1 LSESPRTPRVLVV
14 DDTEEMRKTIRRAL
28 SAGGYQVD
36 VAGTLAEAEAKEP
49 GGYDAVLVDAQLDGE
64 SGIDLVERLRSK
76 DRVAAARCV
85 LISGGIPDRLPEGT
99 AYLAKPFSIEDLLEA
114 VREAGRPRPGPWPL
128 VRPDPARPAEPIA
141 GRSPLSERAPAGDG
155 PAGGGPAGAGPA
167 GAGPAGGEPPAWL
180 LLAMDR
186 QLRARKQR
194 ALAAYLHNGPLQEIF
209 AASLEL
215 QLLHRSHP
223 ALPPGF
229 FDRVFPRLD
238 AAAAALDRLP
248 GGFPAETGP
257 LDRLPG
263 GFPAETG
270 PVAGVLERRTAWLL
284 AGPLTVDAG
293 AGNQGLHAAEIP
305 VVADVIELTLLGTVP
320 EGCRARAS
328 AAVRADGRLI
338 RIELTITPAAD
349 DAYEIGDVELARAGL
364 ARVAAALAAKASG
377 DLRARCW
384 RLRITLPR
392 NHPESTDV
400 RVNGLTPLI
409 RARLVRARLV
419 RARLARAPLAGRCCP
434 RRHCPPA
441 PGSPWPAARPG

>member
-1 LSESPRTPRVLVV
+1 MSESPRTRRVLVV
-14 DDTEEMRKTIRRAL
+14 DDTEEMRTTIRRAL

-76 DRVAAARCV
+76 DRAAAARCV

-99 AYLAKPFSIEDLLEA
+99 VYLAKPFRIEDLLEA
-114 VREAGRPRPGPWPL
+114 VREAGRPRSGPWPL
-128 VRPDPARPAEPIA
+128 VGPDPGRPAEPIA
-141 GRSPLSERAPAGDG
+141 GRSRRAERT
-155 PAGGGPAGAGPA
+155 PAGG
-167 GAGPAGGEPPAWL
+167 GPAGGEPPAWL

-194 ALAAYLHNGPLQEIF
+194 VLAAYLHNGPLQEIF

-223 ALPPGF
+223 ALPPGI

-238 AAAAALDRLP
+238 AAAAALNRLP

-293 AGNQGLHAAEIP
+293 AGNEGLHAAEIP

-328 AAVRADGRLI
+328 AAVRADGHLI

-349 DAYEIGDVELARAGL
+349 DAHEIGDVELARAGL

-377 DLRARCW
+377 DLRARRW

-392 NHPESTDV
+392 NRPESTDV
-400 RVNGLTPLI
+400 P
-409 RARLVRARLV
+409 
-419 RARLARAPLAGRCCP
+419 
-434 RRHCPPA
+434 
-441 PGSPWPAARPG
+441 

>member
-1 LSESPRTPRVLVV
+1 MSESPLIQRVLVV
-14 DDTEEMRKTIRRAL
+14 DDAEEMRKTIRRAL

-64 SGIDLVERLRSK
+64 SGIDLVAKLRSK
-76 DRVAAARCV
+76 DRAAAARCV
-85 LISGGIPDRLPEGT
+85 LISGGIPDRLPEGA
-99 AYLAKPFSIEDLLEA
+99 AYLAKPFSIGDLLEA

-128 VRPDPARPAEPIA
+128 VGSDPGGLAEPIA
-141 GRSPLSERAPAGDG
+141 GRSRRAEHTPAEGG
-155 PAGGGPAGAGPA
+155 PAGGGPAE
-167 GAGPAGGEPPAWL
+167 GEPPAWL
-180 LLAMDR
+180 LLALDR
-186 QLRARKQR
+186 QLRAREQR
-194 ALAAYLHNGPLQEIF
+194 ALAAYLHNGPMQEIF

-223 ALPPGF
+223 ALPPGI
-229 FDRVFPRLD
+229 FDGVFQRLD

-248 GGFPAETGP
+248 GGFTG
-257 LDRLPG
+257 
-263 GFPAETG
+263 ETG

-284 AGPLTVDAG
+284 SGPLTVDAG
-293 AGNQGLHAAEIP
+293 TGNEGLHAAEIA

-320 EGCRARAS
+320 EGRRARAS
-328 AAVRADGRLI
+328 AAVRADGHLI

-349 DAYEIGDVELARAGL
+349 DAHEIGDVELARAGL

-377 DLRARCW
+377 DLRARRW
-384 RLRITLPR
+384 RLQITLPR
-392 NHPESTDV
+392 NSSGEQGCPAH
-400 RVNGLTPLI
+400 GLTPFT
-409 RARLVRARLV
+409 RARLV

-434 RRHCPPA
+434 RPHCPPA

>member
-1 LSESPRTPRVLVV
+1 MREGPRTPRVLVV
-14 DDTEEMRKTIRRAL
+14 DDTEEMRTTIRRAL

-49 GGYDAVLVDAQLDGE
+49 GGYDAVLVDAHLGGE
-64 SGIDLVERLRSK
+64 SGIDLVEKLRSK
-76 DRVAAARCV
+76 DRAAAARCV

-99 AYLAKPFSIEDLLEA
+99 AYLAKPFSIGDLLEA

-128 VRPDPARPAEPIA
+128 VGPDPGGLAGPIA
-141 GRSPLSERAPAGDG
+141 GRSRRAERTPAE
-155 PAGGGPAGAGPA
+155 GGPAEGGPA
-167 GAGPAGGEPPAWL
+167 EGEPAEGEPAEGEPPAWL

-186 QLRARKQR
+186 QLRAREQR
-194 ALAAYLHNGPLQEIF
+194 ALAAYLHNGPMQQIF

-223 ALPPGF
+223 ALPPGI
-229 FDRVFPRLD
+229 FDGVFQRLHE
-238 AAAAALDRLP
+238 AAAALDRLP

-270 PVAGVLERRTAWLL
+270 RLADVLERRTAWLL
-284 AGPLTVDAG
+284 AGPLTVDAQ
-293 AGNQGLHAAEIP
+293 AGNEGLHAAEIP

-320 EGCRARAS
+320 EECRARAA
-328 AAVRADGRLI
+328 AAVRADGHLI

-349 DAYEIGDVELARAGL
+349 DAHEVGDVELARAGL

-377 DLRARCW
+377 DLRARRW
-384 RLRITLPR
+384 RLRIALPR
-392 NHPESTDV
+392 NHPASGDAPV
-400 RVNGLTPLI
+400 HGLMPFT
-409 RARLVRARLV
+409 RARPL
-419 RARLARAPLAGRCCP
+419 RARLARAPLAGRCRP

>member
-1 LSESPRTPRVLVV
+1 
-14 DDTEEMRKTIRRAL
+14 MRRTIRRAL

-49 GGYDAVLVDAQLDGE
+49 GGYDAVLVDAQLGGE

-76 DRVAAARCV
+76 DRAAAARCV
-85 LISGGIPDRLPEGT
+85 LISGGIPDRLPAGT
-99 AYLAKPFSIEDLLEA
+99 AYLAKPFSIGDLLEA

-128 VRPDPARPAEPIA
+128 VGPDRGGPAEPIA
-141 GRSPLSERAPAGDG
+141 GWSRRAECTPPEGEPAE
-155 PAGGGPAGAGPA
+155 
-167 GAGPAGGEPPAWL
+167 GEPPAWL

-186 QLRARKQR
+186 QLRAREQR

-223 ALPPGF
+223 ALPPGI

-257 LDRLPG
+257 
-263 GFPAETG
+263 
-270 PVAGVLERRTAWLL
+270 VAGVLQRRTAWLL
-284 AGPLTVDAG
+284 AGPLTVDAA
-293 AGNQGLHAAEIP
+293 AGNEGLHAAEIP
-305 VVADVIELTLLGTVP
+305 VVADVIELTLLGTMP
-320 EGCRARAS
+320 EGRPARAS
-328 AAVRADGRLI
+328 AAVRAGGHLI

-349 DAYEIGDVELARAGL
+349 DADEIGDVELARAGL

-377 DLRARCW
+377 DLRARRW

-392 NHPESTDV
+392 NHPASRDV
-400 RVNGLTPLI
+400 PVNGLTPFT
-409 RARLVRARLV
+409 RARLVRARP
-419 RARLARAPLAGRCCP
+419 ARAPLAGRCCP
-434 RRHCPPA
+434 RPHCPPA
-441 PGSPWPAARPG
+441 PASPGPAARPG

>member
-1 LSESPRTPRVLVV
+1 MSESPRTPRVLVV
-14 DDTEEMRKTIRRAL
+14 DDTEEMRRTIRRAL

-76 DRVAAARCV
+76 DRAAAARCV

-99 AYLAKPFSIEDLLEA
+99 AYLAKPFRIADLLEA

-128 VRPDPARPAEPIA
+128 AGPDPGGPTEPLA
-141 GRSPLSERAPAGDG
+141 GRSRRAERTPAE
-155 PAGGGPAGAGPA
+155 GGPAE
-167 GAGPAGGEPPAWL
+167 GEPPGWL

-186 QLRARKQR
+186 QLRAREQR

-223 ALPPGF
+223 ALPPGI

-238 AAAAALDRLP
+238 AAAAA
-248 GGFPAETGP
+248 

-293 AGNQGLHAAEIP
+293 AGNEGLRAAEIP

-320 EGCRARAS
+320 EGRRARAS
-328 AAVRADGRLI
+328 AAVRADGHLI

-349 DAYEIGDVELARAGL
+349 DAHGIGDVELARAGL

-377 DLRARCW
+377 DLRARRW

-392 NHPESTDV
+392 NLPASGDV
-400 RVNGLTPLI
+400 P
-409 RARLVRARLV
+409 
-419 RARLARAPLAGRCCP
+419 
-434 RRHCPPA
+434 
-441 PGSPWPAARPG
+441 

>member
-1 LSESPRTPRVLVV
+1 MSESPRTLRVLVV

-49 GGYDAVLVDAQLDGE
+49 GGYDAVLVDAQLGGE

-76 DRVAAARCV
+76 DRAAAARCV
-85 LISGGIPDRLPEGT
+85 LISGGIPERLPEGT
-99 AYLAKPFSIEDLLEA
+99 AYLAKPFSIGDLLEA
-114 VREAGRPRPGPWPL
+114 VRQAGRPRPGPWPL
-128 VRPDPARPAEPIA
+128 VGPDPGGLAGPVPGRSRGAEGTPAE
-141 GRSPLSERAPAGDG
+141 
-155 PAGGGPAGAGPA
+155 GGSAEGGSAE
-167 GAGPAGGEPPAWL
+167 GEPPAWL

-186 QLRARKQR
+186 QLRAREQHT
-194 ALAAYLHNGPLQEIF
+194 LAAYLHNSPMQEIF

-223 ALPPGF
+223 ALPPGI
-229 FDRVFPRLD
+229 FDRVFQRLD

-293 AGNQGLHAAEIP
+293 AGNEGLHAAEIP
-305 VVADVIELTLLGTVP
+305 VVADVIELALLGTVP
-320 EGCRARAS
+320 EGRWVRAS
-328 AAVRADGRLI
+328 AAVRADGHLI

-349 DAYEIGDVELARAGL
+349 DAHEIGDVELARAGL

-377 DLRARCW
+377 DLRARRW

-392 NHPESTDV
+392 NHP
-400 RVNGLTPLI
+400 
-409 RARLVRARLV
+409 
-419 RARLARAPLAGRCCP
+419 AGRDVP
-434 RRHCPPA
+434 
-441 PGSPWPAARPG
+441 

>member
-1 LSESPRTPRVLVV
+1 LSESPRARRVLVV

-76 DRVAAARCV
+76 DRAAAARCV

-114 VREAGRPRPGPWPL
+114 VREAGRPRSAPRPL
-128 VRPDPARPAEPIA
+128 TGPDPGRPAEPIA
-141 GRSPLSERAPAGDG
+141 GRSRRAERTPARGG
-155 PAGGGPAGAGPA
+155 PAGG
-167 GAGPAGGEPPAWL
+167 GPAGGEPPAWL

-215 QLLHRSHP
+215 HLLHRSHP
-223 ALPPGF
+223 ALPPGI

-284 AGPLTVDAG
+284 AGPLAVDAG
-293 AGNQGLHAAEIP
+293 AGNEGLHAAEIP

-320 EGCRARAS
+320 EGCRAHAS
-328 AAVRADGRLI
+328 AAVRADGHLI
-338 RIELTITPAAD
+338 RIGLTITPAAD
-349 DAYEIGDVELARAGL
+349 DAHEIGDMELARAGL

-377 DLRARCW
+377 DLRARRW

-392 NHPESTDV
+392 NHLEHGCPG
-400 RVNGLTPLI
+400 NGLTPFT
-409 RARLVRARLV
+409 RARLV

-434 RRHCPPA
+434 HPHRPPA
-441 PGSPWPAARPG
+441 PGSPWPAVRPG

>member
-1 LSESPRTPRVLVV
+1 MSESPRTPRVLVV
-14 DDTEEMRKTIRRAL
+14 DDTEEMRRTIRRAL

-49 GGYDAVLVDAQLDGE
+49 GGYDAVLVDAHLGGE
-64 SGIDLVERLRSK
+64 SGIDLVEKLRSK
-76 DRVAAARCV
+76 DRAAAARCV

-99 AYLAKPFSIEDLLEA
+99 AYLAKPFSIGDLLEA

-128 VRPDPARPAEPIA
+128 VGSDPGGLAGPIA
-141 GRSPLSERAPAGDG
+141 GRSRRAERTPAE
-155 PAGGGPAGAGPA
+155 GGPAE
-167 GAGPAGGEPPAWL
+167 GEPQAWL

-186 QLRARKQR
+186 QLRAREQR
-194 ALAAYLHNGPLQEIF
+194 ALAAYLHNGAMQEIF

-223 ALPPGF
+223 ALPPGI
-229 FDRVFPRLD
+229 FDAVFQRLD

-257 LDRLPG
+257 L
-263 GFPAETG
+263 
-270 PVAGVLERRTAWLL
+270 AGVLERRTAWLL

-293 AGNQGLHAAEIP
+293 AGNEGLHAAEIP

-320 EGCRARAS
+320 EECRARAS
-328 AAVRADGRLI
+328 AAVRADGHLI

-349 DAYEIGDVELARAGL
+349 DAHEIGDVELARAGL

-377 DLRARCW
+377 DLRARRW

-392 NHPESTDV
+392 NHPGERGRPVHGLTLHSRSARARSTRAGSAGRALLSSPALSASAWV
-400 RVNGLTPLI
+400 TLASSAARVNGFTMI
-409 RARLVRARLV
+409 CVS
-419 RARLARAPLAGRCCP
+419 G
-434 RRHCPPA
+434 
-441 PGSPWPAARPG
+441 PGQPAAAPCRS